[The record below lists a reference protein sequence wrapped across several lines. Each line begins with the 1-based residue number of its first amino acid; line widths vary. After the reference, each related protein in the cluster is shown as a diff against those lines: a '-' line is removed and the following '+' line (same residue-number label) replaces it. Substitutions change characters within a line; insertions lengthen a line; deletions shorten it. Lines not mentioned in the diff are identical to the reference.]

1 MATIKIKLNTLLLN
15 NGIIFVKRE
24 LTIRIIE
31 QRVIITLRIKIFK
44 G

>member
-1 MATIKIKLNTLLLN
+1 MDTIKIKLNTLLLN
-15 NGIIFVKRE
+15 NGIVFVKRE

-31 QRVIITLRIKIFK
+31 QRVIITFRIKIFK